1 MGLTRKTGTNSLA
14 VPRKENEDALDFV
27 AIPSVALEQNPML
40 PQWTGRIPLPIC
52 LPFEPGLSRIFVKVY
67 L

>member
-14 VPRKENEDALDFV
+14 VPRKENEYALDFV

-40 PQWTGRIPLPIC
+40 PQWTGRMPTRHFLA
-52 LPFEPGLSRIFVKVY
+52 L
-67 L
+67 